1 MPMSKYHV
9 LVAAFFLTGALISI
23 LGNDSFGGVTL
34 VGGPPPPRIQSSQMK
49 PVGETSGRTRP
60 IADAP
65 LTTIISPTGSRIL
78 AEVADNPASR
88 SRGLMFREQLAS
100 NRGMLFVFEEAGE
113 WSFWMKNTTVAL
125 DILWLG
131 ADKRIVHVEENVPEC
146 KGDPCPE
153 YKPNKDALYALE
165 LPAGSVKRE
174 KLAKGM
180 KLEFTLP
187 PRRQREGARRP

>member
-1 MPMSKYHV
+1 MPISTSSIAV
-9 LVAAFFLTGALISI
+9 FFLAGILFFPGPSVAADPTITITFPTGA
-23 LGNDSFGGVTL
+23 
-34 VGGPPPPRIQSSQMK
+34 
-49 PVGETSGRTRP
+49 
-60 IADAP
+60 
-65 LTTIISPTGSRIL
+65 RIL
-78 AEVADNPASR
+78 AEVADNPVKR

-100 NRGMLFVFEEAGE
+100 NTGMLFVFEEAGA
-113 WSFWMKNTTVAL
+113 WSFWMKNTNVVL

-131 ADKRIVHVEENVPEC
+131 ADKRIVHVEENVPAC
-146 KGDPCPE
+146 KRDPCPE

-187 PRRQREGARRP
+187 PR